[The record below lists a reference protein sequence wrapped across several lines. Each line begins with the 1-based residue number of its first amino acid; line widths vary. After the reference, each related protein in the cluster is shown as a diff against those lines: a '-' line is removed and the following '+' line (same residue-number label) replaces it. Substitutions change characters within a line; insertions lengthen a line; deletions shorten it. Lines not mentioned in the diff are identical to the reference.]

1 MTEVFLDIKKDSCG
15 GIILQKSCLIV
26 LNSLSRFSFVTLLFS
41 EAILFVSSFCCWILS
56 SCSAFLLR
64 PFPKIYRGRTYS
76 FLLNF
81 FLPVLYSVITFA
93 IFQVDAQV
101 KKTRRNLVRSCV
113 TRLISSL
120 LIWSIRGAFL
130 ISKLLMILSVS
141 LIFSG
146 E

>member
-1 MTEVFLDIKKDSCG
+1 MTEVFLDIKKDSYG

-81 FLPVLYSVITFA
+81 FLPALYSIITFA

-101 KKTRRNLVRSCV
+101 KKTRRNLVRPCL

-120 LIWSIRGAFL
+120 LI
-130 ISKLLMILSVS
+130 
-141 LIFSG
+141 
-146 E
+146 